1 MDEQLLSKEELDALL
16 SSVDEGSAYGN
27 NGGMDTDVYSY
38 DLTSQEKVVRGRL
51 PELERINDR
60 FLKGIKE
67 SVFQLMKKNVSVSS
81 AGIQIQKYSEYC
93 HGLHIPTN
101 LNIIRLSPLK
111 GFGLLAIEAKL
122 LLRMVD
128 FYFGGNGKDIK
139 VIGQEFSRTELK
151 FIDNLQ
157 AKLFGHLSAAWE
169 DVVPCQPEFVKR
181 ETKPS
186 LAVIAELSETVIV
199 SAFHI
204 EVDGAGGDLHL
215 VLPYAMIEPIRDVLE
230 GLSSNEKKEVD
241 ENWVNTL
248 TNSVMSADVAI
259 NCTVT
264 EKIISLRDIID
275 MEPGDV
281 IPVEIND
288 KLVMTANE
296 IPVFNVSMGTL
307 KGNLALQVI
316 DKIDNKSN

>member
-16 SSVDEGSAYGN
+16 NSVDEGSAYGN

-101 LNIIRLSPLK
+101 LNIIRLPPLK

-157 AKLFGHLSAAWE
+157 AKLFGHLSTAWE